1 MKMITKRTEKE
12 RDKEMEGNHRM
23 RQSKQSID
31 TIVPYF
37 VAKKSYQLDGW

>member
-12 RDKEMEGNHRM
+12 RDKEMEDNHRM
-23 RQSKQSID
+23 RQCKQSKID

-37 VAKKSYQLDGW
+37 VAKKS